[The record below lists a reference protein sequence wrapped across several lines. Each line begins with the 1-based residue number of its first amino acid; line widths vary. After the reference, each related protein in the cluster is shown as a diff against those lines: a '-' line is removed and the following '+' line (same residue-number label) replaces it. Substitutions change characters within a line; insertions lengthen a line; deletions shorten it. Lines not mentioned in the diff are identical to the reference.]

1 MAMLEVVLP
10 AGARAVQPHVHHHT
24 DEVWYILD
32 GRLTLQVGAQPVE
45 AGTGTCVIVPRGVVH
60 TLHNGTED
68 EVRYLLLLT
77 PGGME
82 GYFAELGALIA
93 ATPAGSLDPGQWA
106 AIAAKYDT
114 EFRELPRLAAS
125 AHSRVLRRFHHGGK
139 GSPRWTDGATGHAP
153 GAVSSAGRPVIP
165 H

>member
-1 MAMLEVVLP
+1 MTVPEDGVVVRPGDAQALLPGRWWLPLRATDTPGGTAMLEVVLP
-10 AGARAVQPHVHHHT
+10 PGARAVPPHVHRHT

-60 TLHNGTED
+60 TLHNGTKD
-68 EVRYLLLLT
+68 TVRYLLLLT

-93 ATPAGSLDPGQWA
+93 ATPAGPLDPGQWA

-114 EFRELPRLAAS
+114 EFRELPS
-125 AHSRVLRRFHHGGK
+125 LRR
-139 GSPRWTDGATGHAP
+139 
-153 GAVSSAGRPVIP
+153 
-165 H
+165 